1 MNALTRPG
9 EEEKLK
15 IAVRDSPKYIGRL
28 FFMRKIQYC
37 NYEHSNRDYKMKHGA
52 QYKQK
57 TQPGIKHG
65 LRFLFI

>member
-1 MNALTRPG
+1 MRQIQN
-9 EEEKLK
+9 
-15 IAVRDSPKYIGRL
+15 RDNQAC
-28 FFMRKIQYC
+28 KIQYC
-37 NYEHSNRDYKMKHGA
+37 NYEHSDRDYKMKHGA

>member
-15 IAVRDSPKYIGRL
+15 IAVKLARVLGWL

-37 NYEHSNRDYKMKHGA
+37 NYEHSDRDYKMKHGA
-52 QYKQK
+52 Q
-57 TQPGIKHG
+57 
-65 LRFLFI
+65 

>member
-1 MNALTRPG
+1 
-9 EEEKLK
+9 
-15 IAVRDSPKYIGRL
+15 
-28 FFMRKIQYC
+28 MRKIQCC
-37 NYEHSNRDYKMKHGA
+37 NYEHSDRDYKMKHGA